1 MEERAFVYIDG
12 LNFYY
17 GLVKNT
23 AYKWLD
29 FSSLLKKVLPKN
41 FNILKIKYFTT
52 IVKAFP
58 NDPQAPQRQ
67 KIYIRALEE
76 VDSNLEIY
84 YGSFLIYPRTRY
96 LKTPLIDSKGQKITR
111 VKVIEPT
118 EKGSDVNL
126 AVQLLNDSWLNLF
139 DWAVVVSNDSDLAEV
154 LRVVKD
160 QSGKKILLVPTIS
173 TKGKNLMKKPSSKL
187 LKYVDKVINIRE
199 SSLIKFQ
206 LPDIIPGT
214 NIRKPNSW

>member
-1 MEERAFVYIDG
+1 MAERAFVYIDG

-17 GLVKNT
+17 GLVKKT

-29 FSSLLKKVLPKN
+29 FSGLLKKVLPKN

-67 KIYIRALEE
+67 KIYIRALEK

-84 YGSFLIYPRTRY
+84 YGSFLINSKTKY
-96 LKTPLIDSKGQKITR
+96 LKTPLIDFQGQKITS
-111 VKVIEPT
+111 VKVKEPN

-139 DWAVVVSNDSDLAEV
+139 DWAVVVSNDSDLAEA
-154 LRVVKD
+154 LRLVKD
-160 QSGKKILLVPTIS
+160 QKKKILLVPTIS
-173 TKGKNLMKKPSSKL
+173 TKGKNLMKRPSSKL

-199 SSLIKFQ
+199 SSLIKSQ